1 METPMRTN
9 PAITAAGLAGLAALA
24 CAGSVQAHHSH
35 LLYQTTP
42 IWISGTVTSFELK
55 NPHAI
60 TTLEGRSENGQ
71 VLKWTV
77 EGPSQTGLDRR
88 SGGILTADGDYEI
101 RRSDEYLPKVGDT
114 LEVCAYPYRPAEEI
128 ARDSRL
134 PDWRLDASVH
144 QRLES
149 STTEGSS
156 PRLILGHLLVTTGG
170 ALRVWEPFGSISECM
185 RSSNVQRQSW
195 IELLNANPEAHKFWC
210 DQGGKAVQSNASSKG
225 FVEETNVLLAEPC
238 KQGVSP

>member
-9 PAITAAGLAGLAALA
+9 AAITAAGLAGLAALA

-35 LLYQTTP
+35 FLYQTTP
-42 IWISGTVTSFELK
+42 IWISGTVTRFELK

-71 VLKWTV
+71 VLVWTV

-88 SGGILTADGDYEI
+88 SG
-101 RRSDEYLPKVGDT
+101 SDEYLPKVGDT

-134 PDWRLDASVH
+134 PQWKLDASV
-144 QRLES
+144 QRWLES

-156 PRLILGHLLVTTGG
+156 PRLILGHMLVTTGG
-170 ALRVWEPFGSISECM
+170 AMRVWEPYGLISECM
-185 RSSNVQRQSW
+185 RSSNDQRQSW
-195 IELLNANPEAHKFWC
+195 IEPLNANPEARKFWC
-210 DQGGKAVQSNASSKG
+210 DQRGLAAVQSNASLKE
-225 FVEETNVLLAEPC
+225 FVERTNALLAEPC
-238 KQGVSP
+238 E